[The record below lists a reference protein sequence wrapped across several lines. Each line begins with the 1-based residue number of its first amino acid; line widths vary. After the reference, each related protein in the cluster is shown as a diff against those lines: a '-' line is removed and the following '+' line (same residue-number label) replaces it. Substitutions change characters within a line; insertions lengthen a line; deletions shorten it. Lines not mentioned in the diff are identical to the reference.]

1 MCASVK
7 AARAPKLKGA
17 ARLSGPLGDYSLNI
31 EGKPACSEACPAG
44 IDVKSYVNLIAD
56 KRYEEAVAVIRRAN
70 PFPGV
75 CGRVCTHPCEDD
87 CERGEFDDPVAIKA
101 LKRFAS
107 DYERARR
114 CPAAEPKLDK
124 KERVAIVG
132 AGPAGLTAASD
143 LALAGYPVVVYDSS
157 KLAGGML
164 GWGIPSF
171 RLPREIIRGEVLQIS
186 DLGVEIRLGEAIENP
201 AALLKKGFSAVIVA
215 AGCMAPV
222 PIGVDGEGFEGVL
235 DCIDF
240 LRTTSEGEIKSLR
253 GRTVVVGG
261 GNAALD
267 AARTALRLGSEV
279 TIAYRRTEAEMPAD
293 KSEIAEAK
301 EEGIRFEFLAIPKKV
316 TAANG
321 KVTGLEMQRARLG
334 EPDASGRRAPV
345 PIPDSAFNIGAD
357 WIIRSVGSKPE
368 PKLLESGGLKLTKR
382 GTVETD
388 ENGGTSLKG
397 VFAAGDVVL
406 GPATVVEAIGS
417 GHSAAA
423 GVMQFLG
430 GPASPKKAATED
442 SVYVLEKLPDAKI
455 ARVKIPKAPAMSRK
469 SSFDEVESALDELSA
484 VAEASRCRRCGLCSD
499 CDLCLSGCRHR
510 QAVLLSEGN
519 EPVWVKVPLDFS
531 KKLVENHALRDG
543 WKINVAGKETAARLE
558 PVQAIVDS
566 DLCIACGLCDEA
578 CVYRAVRVRFG
589 RNEPPSAVV
598 DQAGCR
604 ACGACAGVCP
614 TGAVAQGFMDDYR
627 LFARAREAASE
638 SKGGIVTFSC
648 IWQNGGRLAPTPAS
662 VPVICTRRVSPAL
675 VLEALASGASGVAL
689 AGCAEGDCHYLPGPL
704 MGSDL
709 PEKVG
714 KILESVGVD
723 KRRVRYIESSGD
735 FSKALK
741 AFAGDLKM
749 AKLGPMPD
757 AARKLPEIRAP
768 LGRAISLAHI
778 LMTRQDAKP
787 TKGQKAEFV
796 LATGCS
802 PICDSAM
809 EAHGIAGSG
818 KFLESV
824 SILLGACKVDYV
836 RNPRVLGPGSKV
848 KKWGLDDLYKG
859 YGKAAIET
867 VKAAKAKSVIAI
879 SHEAFS
885 KFDSS
890 WQKDFGKLSFDFVGL
905 PEILRKRLPN
915 GAFRSTNGKIA
926 FHPACG
932 GGNFSR
938 ELQRLLADVPGLKV
952 AVVEAGCGETA
963 WLEPTAENRTKAQL
977 LLAKAEAEGAQTLV
991 VESHQCLT
999 HLLASQAGWS
1009 ESSVKVMDVYSF
1021 LASRLAG
1028 VKADEE

>member
-17 ARLSGPLGDYSLNI
+17 ARLSGPLGDYSLNL
-31 EGKPACSEACPAG
+31 EGAPSCSEACPAG

-75 CGRVCTHPCEDD
+75 CGRVCTHPCEAE
-87 CERGEFDDPVAIKA
+87 CERGDFDDPVAIKA

-114 CPAAEPKLDK
+114 CPATEVKLDK

-143 LALAGYPVVVYDSS
+143 LARAGYPVVVYDSS
-157 KLAGGML
+157 KYAGGML

-186 DLGVEIRLGEAIENP
+186 DLGVEIRLGETVENP
-201 AALLKKGFSAVIVA
+201 AALLKKGFSAVVVA

-240 LRTTSEGEIKSLR
+240 LRGASEGDIKSLK

-267 AARTALRLGSEV
+267 AARTALRLGSDV

-293 KSEIAEAK
+293 KAEIAEAK
-301 EEGIRFEFLAIPKKV
+301 EEGIKFEFLAIPKKV

-345 PIPDSAFNIGAD
+345 PIPDSAFSIGAD

-382 GTVETD
+382 GTIETS
-388 ENGGTSLKG
+388 EKGETSLKG
-397 VFAAGDVVL
+397 VFAAGDIVL

-417 GHSAAA
+417 GHDAAA
-423 GVMQFLG
+423 GVISHLG
-430 GPASPKKAATED
+430 GPAPAERTKNHER
-442 SVYVLEKLPDAKI
+442 VYVVEKLPDAKTP
-455 ARVKIPKAPAMSRK
+455 RMNPPKAPAMARK
-469 SSFDEVESALDELSA
+469 SSFDEVEEALDELSA

-499 CDLCLSGCRHR
+499 CDLCLSGCHHR
-510 QAVLLSEGN
+510 QAVLIGDGL
-519 EPVWVKVPLDFS
+519 EPAWVKIPLDFS
-531 KKLVENHALRDG
+531 KKIVENHALRDG
-543 WKINVAGKETAARLE
+543 WKITADGKETAARLE

-578 CVYRAVRVRFG
+578 CAYRAVRVRFG
-589 RNEPPSAVV
+589 RSEPPSAVV

-614 TGAVAQGFMDDYR
+614 TGAVYQGFMDDSR
-627 LFARAREAASE
+627 LFARVREAASE
-638 SKGGIVTFSC
+638 SKGGIVTLSC
-648 IWQNGGRLAPTPAS
+648 IWQNAGRLAIKPAD

-689 AGCAEGDCHYLPGPL
+689 AGCAEGGCHYLPGPW
-704 MGSDL
+704 MGADM

-723 KRRVRYIESSGD
+723 KRRVRYIETSGD
-735 FSKALK
+735 CSKALK
-741 AFAGDLKM
+741 SFAGELKK

-757 AARKLPEIRAP
+757 SSRKLPEIRAP

-778 LMTRQDAKP
+778 LMTRQDAMREKVR
-787 TKGQKAEFV
+787 KAEFV
-796 LATGCS
+796 LAVGCS

-809 EAHGIAGSG
+809 EAHGISGSG

-824 SILLGACKVDYV
+824 AELLDAAKIDCARDS
-836 RNPRVLGPGSKV
+836 RVLGPGSKV
-848 KKWGLDDLYKG
+848 KKWGLDDLYEA
-859 YGKAAIET
+859 YGKAAIQA
-867 VKAAKAKSVIAI
+867 VKAAKAKSVIAV

-885 KFDSS
+885 KFNAS
-890 WQKDFGKLSFDFVGL
+890 WQKDFGKLGFDFVAL
-905 PEILRKRLPN
+905 PEILKMRLPK
-915 GAFRSTNGKIA
+915 GAFENTPQKIA
-926 FHPACG
+926 FHPACS
-932 GGNFSR
+932 GGNFSK
-938 ELQRLLADVPGLKV
+938 ELQGLLADVPGLKV

-963 WLEPTAENRTKAQL
+963 WLEPNAENRTKAHL
-977 LLAKAEAEGAQTLV
+977 LLAKAEAAGARTLV

-1009 ESSVKVMDVYSF
+1009 EGSVKVTDVYSF

-1028 VKADEE
+1028 VKTDE